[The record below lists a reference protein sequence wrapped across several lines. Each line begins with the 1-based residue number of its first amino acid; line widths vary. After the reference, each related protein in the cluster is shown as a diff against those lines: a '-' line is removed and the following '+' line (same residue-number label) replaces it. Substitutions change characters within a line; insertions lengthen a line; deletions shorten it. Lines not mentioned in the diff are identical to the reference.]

1 MRFSPFI
8 VLLHDKWNFQTFYS
22 NEIGKFPWCCG
33 LVASGKD
40 ILAVEFSRWTSI
52 KTIKF
57 WISCTSKICHFFWTY
72 WLLRTFS
79 LLLDVWRWLAICILE
94 ASAVINPVD
103 KFVVYSGSWTG
114 GRGKEFVRGL
124 TWNVNHLLNVADFER
139 IIGVGHFGP

>member
-1 MRFSPFI
+1 MQKKQEIFWFSLQICPDLRLIMTWQWQMVSAFKILGLSTHHCWADTKMRFSPFI

-72 WLLRTFS
+72 WLLRTFFPFA
-79 LLLDVWRWLAICILE
+79 WCLE
-94 ASAVINPVD
+94 MIS
-103 KFVVYSGSWTG
+103 Y
-114 GRGKEFVRGL
+114 L
-124 TWNVNHLLNVADFER
+124 
-139 IIGVGHFGP
+139 HFRSISSH